1 MDNNNQPITLD
12 DLAGMM
18 KDGFDDLSGRMNAME
33 ERLGGRMDSVE
44 GKINSMEGHMNS
56 MEGRIE
62 SIEKTMA
69 TKDDLGKLRSDMIDY
84 IAKQNLELKTDLI
97 LIMRGEDRKLFSL
110 IELMIEKHLI
120 TKDDANRV
128 TKLEPFPQGV

>member
-18 KDGFDDLSGRMNAME
+18 KHGFDDLSG
-33 ERLGGRMDSVE
+33 
-44 GKINSMEGHMNS
+44 KMNS

-62 SIEKTMA
+62 SIEKTMV

-84 IAKQNLELKTDLI
+84 IAKQNLELKTDLTI
-97 LIMRGEDRKLFSL
+97 IMRGEDRKLFSL
-110 IELMIEKHLI
+110 IELMVEKHLI

-128 TKLEPFPQGV
+128 TKLGPFPQAI